1 MSTLT
6 NDKNITILDGGM
18 GRELKRIGAPFAQPE
33 WSALSLIE
41 APTYVAQAHQN
52 FIDAGAQIITTNAY
66 ALVPF
71 HIGEQR
77 FFEHAYDL
85 AQTAAKIARDC
96 ATTDKVKVAGCLP
109 PAFGSYLPDAFIRDK
124 AEEILAPLIQA
135 QEPFIDFWLIET
147 ASSIIEAET
156 AINIIQKHS
165 SKPIWL
171 SFTLNNRDDMAQSPS
186 LRSSETLGSISPFLF
201 DVDAILFN
209 CSQPEEMEDAIKSIR
224 ALSPTIQ
231 IGAYANNFAEIKRK
245 HKANEGISDTRND
258 ITSKAYLEFT
268 KSWVNA
274 GANIIGGCCGI
285 TPEHIKMLSDH
296 YKN

>member
-1 MSTLT
+1 MSTLI

-41 APTYVAQAHQN
+41 APTYVAQAHHN
-52 FIDAGAQIITTNAY
+52 FINAGAQIITTNAY

-96 ATTDKVKVAGCLP
+96 AKTGKVKVAGCLP
-109 PAFGSYLPDAFIRDK
+109 PAFGSYQPDSFVADK
-124 AEEILAPLIQA
+124 AEEVLAPLIQA

-156 AINIIQKHS
+156 ALNIIQKHS

-171 SFTLNNRDDMAQSPS
+171 SFTLNNRHDMTQPPS
-186 LRSSETLGSISPFLF
+186 LRSGETLRRIAPFLL

-209 CSQPEEMEDAIKSIR
+209 CSQPEEMEDAIKAIR

-231 IGAYANNFAEIKRK
+231 IGAYANNFAEVKRK
-245 HKANEGISDTRND
+245 HKANEGMSDTRND
-258 ITSKAYLEFT
+258 ITPEAYLEFA
-268 KSWVNA
+268 KSWINA
-274 GANIIGGCCGI
+274 GASIIGGCCGI
-285 TPEHIKMLSDH
+285 SPDHIHTLSEH

>member
-1 MSTLT
+1 MSTLI

-41 APTYVAQAHQN
+41 DPNYVTQAHKN
-52 FIDAGAQIITTNAY
+52 FIDAGAQTITTNAY

-96 ATTDKVKVAGCLP
+96 ATTDTVKVAGCLP
-109 PAFGSYLPDAFIRDK
+109 PAFGSYQPDSFITNK

-135 QEPFIDFWLIET
+135 QESFIDFWLIET

-171 SFTLNNRDDMAQSPS
+171 SFTLNNRDDMTQTPS
-186 LRSSETLGSISPFLF
+186 LRSGEAIGAIAPFLL

-209 CSQPEEMEDAIKSIR
+209 CSQPEEMEDAVKVVR

-231 IGAYANNFAEIKRK
+231 IGAYANNFAEVKRA

-258 ITSKAYLEFT
+258 ITPDAYLEFA
-268 KSWVNA
+268 KSWTNA
-274 GANIIGGCCGI
+274 GATIIGGCCGI
-285 TPEHIKMLSDH
+285 GPEHISALSH
-296 YKN
+296 YFKN

>member
-1 MSTLT
+1 
-6 NDKNITILDGGM
+6 M
-18 GRELKRIGAPFAQPE
+18 GRELKMIGAPFAQPE
-33 WSALSLIE
+33 WSALALIQD
-41 APTYVAQAHQN
+41 PNYVTQAHQN

-77 FFEHAYDL
+77 FHEHAYDL

-96 ATTDKVKVAGCLP
+96 ASTTAKVAGCLP
-109 PAFGSYLPDAFIRDK
+109 PAFGSYLPDAFIIGK

-156 AINIIQKHS
+156 AINIIKKHS

-171 SFTLNNRDDMAQSPS
+171 SLTLNNRDDMTQPPS
-186 LRSSETLGSISPFLF
+186 IRSGEALASTVPLLLDIN
-201 DVDAILFN
+201 AILFN
-209 CSQPEEMEDAIKSIR
+209 CSQPEEMEDAIKVVR
-224 ALSPTIQ
+224 ELSPAIQ
-231 IGAYANNFAEIKRK
+231 IGAYANNFAEVKRT

-258 ITSKAYLEFT
+258 ITPDAYLEFA

-274 GANIIGGCCGI
+274 GATIIGGCCGI
-285 TPEHIKMLSDH
+285 GPEHIRVLSDH
-296 YKN
+296 FKN